1 MQVSCETTPNSGAEG
16 SWAEQL
22 LDCVSGTE
30 AKLHCSNM
38 TITLLASR
46 SPSLCLMNFGPPT
59 YLDTTWLVQERQ
71 TLTGQG
77 LCIRHITRTEWSLP
91 H

>member
-30 AKLHCSNM
+30 AFHQHCLAKLHCANR

-46 SPSLCLMNFGPPT
+46 SPSLCLMNLGPRL
-59 YLDTTWLVQERQ
+59 YRN
-71 TLTGQG
+71 
-77 LCIRHITRTEWSLP
+77 ITRTGWLLP